1 MKFCLREN
9 ITTQKVTSSLKYL
22 GLSDK
27 RLKNQSTSP
36 INREIINSKDINR
49 ML

>member
-27 RLKNQSTSP
+27 RLKK
-36 INREIINSKDINR
+36 SKFKSNKLGD
-49 ML
+49 LKLKGY